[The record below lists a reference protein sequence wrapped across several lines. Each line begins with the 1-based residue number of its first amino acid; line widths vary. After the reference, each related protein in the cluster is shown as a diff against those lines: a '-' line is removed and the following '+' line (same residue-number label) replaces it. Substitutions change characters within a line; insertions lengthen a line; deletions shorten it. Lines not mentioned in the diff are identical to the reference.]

1 MDENKNEVVT
11 DELSFD
17 SDVEGFLNDDGQ
29 EDLDALFSQ
38 TDEDVDALIS
48 AAGDD
53 PAETERSSDAS
64 YLLSLLNESE
74 GADAPTTGDPAAS
87 DAGQPEA
94 GEGSHQTAPNTAG
107 PRKLTLKV
115 NHQERVVDISD
126 MSDDELRG
134 LLQRGYAFDALKD
147 AEDRRTFLKVYRE
160 QMDAGMTETVA
171 RLVARDAA
179 GGKDYEVKDGEIVEP
194 PAQAPRPAAPT
205 SAAPTQPP
213 VRPKRDLRAEVAQL
227 RILYPDVKQM
237 PDEVARAVSKG
248 VPLLSAYQAWRE
260 RESSK
265 AAAAM
270 KKENKT
276 LRQNAANA
284 ARAPVR
290 GVTGGDTSSA
300 RGQSIFEE
308 AFDAGL
314 NWS

>member
-11 DELSFD
+11 ELDSFD
-17 SDVEGFLNDDGQ
+17 GDVPAILPDGWEEGQDLFADTEDDL
-29 EDLDALFSQ
+29 EALFSADEREEDSLEALLREGGEAAPTKGGETG
-38 TDEDVDALIS
+38 TD
-48 AAGDD
+48 AGDTG
-53 PAETERSSDAS
+53 AEARPD
-64 YLLSLLNESE
+64 
-74 GADAPTTGDPAAS
+74 GAA
-87 DAGQPEA
+87 QPETKA
-94 GEGSHQTAPNTAG
+94 

-147 AEDRRTFLKVYRE
+147 AEDRRTFLKVYQE
-160 QMDAGMTETVA
+160 QVDAGMTETVA
-171 RLVARDAA
+171 RLVAKDAA

-194 PAQAPRPAAPT
+194 PAQTRQSAAPT

-213 VRPKRDLRAEVAQL
+213 ARPKRDLRAEVAQL

-248 VPLLSAYQAWRE
+248 VPLLNAYQAWRE
-260 RESSK
+260 REGSK
-265 AAAAM
+265 TAAAM

-290 GVTGGDTSSA
+290 GVSGSDMS
-300 RGQSIFEE
+300 RQQGQTIFEK
-308 AFDAGL
+308 AFDEGF
-314 NWS
+314 NW